1 VGLRVLLVEHDD
13 DLARSLTDTLQAE
26 EAVSEVR
33 STGDPA
39 EAVTQARNF
48 RPDIVVV
55 DALGMEMPGAD
66 VGTRLRAV
74 RSEAVIVSFSDE
86 GVSPEWADVSIL
98 KDAGGLEA
106 VTKVVRD
113 AMSEPEVDELRKF
126 IHDLRNPIGALTGFV
141 HLIQTQREQLNAEQ
155 FDSIIEGIGRSA
167 TRLGKLV
174 DEFSDKR
181 KV

>member
-1 VGLRVLLVEHDD
+1 LLVEDD
-13 DLARSLTDTLQAE
+13 DGMARSLADTLEAE
-26 EAVSEVR
+26 DAVGEVR
-33 STGDPA
+33 ATGDPVDA
-39 EAVTQARNF
+39 ITQARNF

-55 DALGMEMPGAD
+55 DSAGMEMPGAD
-66 VGTRLRAV
+66 VGTRLRAA
-74 RSEAVIVSFSDE
+74 RSEAVIVAFSDD
-86 GVSPEWADVSIL
+86 GVSPDWADVSIL

-113 AMSEPEVDELRKF
+113 TMSEPEIDELRKF

-141 HLIQTQREQLNAEQ
+141 HLIQTQREQLSDEQ
-155 FDSIIEGIGRSA
+155 FEAIVEGIGRSA

-181 KV
+181 EV